1 MKCINCNTE
10 NKFKERNQNLGQCKH
25 CNHEFVFEPT
35 EMPSKIRITDT
46 FFAKAIAEISE
57 QDTLFFTPRQ
67 LYYLLEERLRS
78 RSVRGDAIVPL
89 IWGLLFTILV
99 TLLISNLISS
109 LNSSFLNS
117 SVDLVAPIL
126 FCLYAIFAISVVA
139 QTAIS
144 TKVDRQ
150 IRQDN
155 VKALNIIAIVI
166 LVFGIPL
173 SIAGKTLI
181 GIVGSICLSI
191 IAAWLSY
198 DYNRQQSTI
207 FDDFLIDRQDF
218 HDWLNKWAFIND
230 PPIKML
236 EPPKIYTTQV
246 TSKPKMIAYDF
257 DRVVVCDSPK
267 IAQLLLSNNFHFKN
281 NCAVLAIDR
290 YPQHIFGP
298 IKKMLDQ
305 TPDLKVY
312 AFHDCSPQG
321 LKMIRHLR
329 SEKIWFPDLTIP
341 IISIGILPHQV
352 RDNIDLVSQS
362 VKSADAAQHLPSHLR
377 SNLNPT
383 ELAWLDAGFYLEL
396 ESFPPQKLIQIL
408 QRAINESYQLA
419 EIEDGDLVVMNGPG
433 FYTLESF
440 G

>member
-10 NKFKERNQNLGQCKH
+10 NRIKDRNENLGQCKR

-35 EMPSKIRITDT
+35 EMPAKIRFTDA
-46 FFAKAIAEISE
+46 FFERAIADVSE
-57 QDTLFFTPRQ
+57 QHTLFFTPRQ
-67 LYYLLEERLRS
+67 LFYLLEERLRS
-78 RSVRGDAIVPL
+78 RSVRGDAIIPL
-89 IWGLLFTILV
+89 LWGLLFTILL
-99 TLLISNLISS
+99 TLLIGNL
-109 LNSSFLNS
+109 NFSFLKI

-126 FCLYAIFAISVVA
+126 FCLYAVFAISVVA

-144 TKVDRQ
+144 AKVDRQ
-150 IRQDN
+150 IRQEN
-155 VKALNIIAIVI
+155 VTALKIIAIVI

-181 GIVGSICLSI
+181 GIIGSICLGV
-191 IAAWLSY
+191 IAAWLNF
-198 DYNRQQSTI
+198 DYNRQQSQI

-218 HDWLNKWAFIND
+218 YDWLNRWAFIND

-236 EPPKIYTTQV
+236 EPPKVYAAQV
-246 TSKPKMIAYDF
+246 TTKAKMIAYNF

-267 IAQLLLSNNFHFKN
+267 IAQLLLKNNFHFAN
-281 NCAVLAIDR
+281 NCAILAIDR

-298 IKKMLDQ
+298 IKAMLDR

-362 VKSADAAQHLPSHLR
+362 VESAEAAQHLPSHLR

-408 QRAINESYQLA
+408 QRAINASYQLA

>member
-1 MKCINCNTE
+1 MKCINCNTD
-10 NKFKERNQNLGQCKH
+10 NKLKDRNENLGQCKQ

-35 EMPSKIRITDT
+35 EMPASTRITDA
-46 FFAKAIAEISE
+46 FFARAIADISD
-57 QDTLFFTPRQ
+57 QNSLFFTPRQ
-67 LYYLLEERLRS
+67 LYYLLEERLRAKS
-78 RSVRGDAIVPL
+78 LRGDSIVPL
-89 IWGLLFTILV
+89 LWGLLFTILL
-99 TLLISNLISS
+99 TLLISS
-109 LNSSFLNS
+109 LNLSWLRISAN
-117 SVDLVAPIL
+117 LVTPTL
-126 FCLYAIFAISVVA
+126 FCLYAVLAISVIA
-139 QTAIS
+139 RTAIS
-144 TKVDRQ
+144 AKVDRQ

-155 VKALNIIAIVI
+155 VSALNIIAIVI

-173 SIAGKTLI
+173 SVAAKTLV
-181 GIVGSICLSI
+181 GIVGSICLGL
-191 IAAWLSY
+191 IAAWLSFKY
-198 DYNRQQSTI
+198 HRQQSQI

-218 HDWLNKWAFIND
+218 HLWLNRWAYVND

-236 EPPKIYTTQV
+236 EPPKIYTAQAT
-246 TSKPKMIAYDF
+246 TKAKMIAYDF
-257 DRVVVCDSPK
+257 DRLVVCDSAK
-267 IAQLLLSNNFHFKN
+267 IAQLLLKNNFHFEN

-298 IKKMLDQ
+298 MKEMLDR
-305 TPDLKVY
+305 TPDLKVF

-329 SEKIWFPDLTIP
+329 SEKIWFPDLSIP

-362 VKSADAAQHLPSHLR
+362 IESAEAAQQLPAHLR
-377 SNLNPT
+377 SQLNPT

-408 QRAINESYQLA
+408 QRAINESYQLT
-419 EIEDGDLVVMNGPG
+419 EIEEGDLVVMNGPG
-433 FYTLESF
+433 FYTLASF